1 MKNIEQLAKI
11 AENTPFTIDNVFL
24 CYKNDNDYESYTPI
38 VDVLAF
44 GPPADLDDQEMEL
57 MNDHLYVFSDEA
69 GEFIVLQ

>member
-24 CYKNDNDYESYTPI
+24 CYKNSEDEEEFTPI
-38 VDVLAF
+38 CDVLEF
-44 GPPADLDDQEMEL
+44 GAPADLDDEEMEL